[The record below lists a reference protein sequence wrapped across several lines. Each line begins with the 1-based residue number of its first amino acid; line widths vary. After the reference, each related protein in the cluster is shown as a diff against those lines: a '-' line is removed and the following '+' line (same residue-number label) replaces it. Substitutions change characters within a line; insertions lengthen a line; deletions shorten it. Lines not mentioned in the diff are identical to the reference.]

1 MRRPWGCLAALAALL
16 LPHAPVG
23 EGAKPRPQRAL
34 PYQPWR
40 EGLPSAR
47 SNFGMARAADGS
59 VWVFGGYTG
68 DAGWIKISAPPICS
82 FHTANGF
89 LQFPHRQL

>member
-59 VWVFGGYTG
+59 VWVFGGETG
-68 DAGWIKISAPPICS
+68 DGDSQ
-82 FHTANGF
+82 NGDSDE
-89 LQFPHRQL
+89 LLKLDPHERRWHEQ